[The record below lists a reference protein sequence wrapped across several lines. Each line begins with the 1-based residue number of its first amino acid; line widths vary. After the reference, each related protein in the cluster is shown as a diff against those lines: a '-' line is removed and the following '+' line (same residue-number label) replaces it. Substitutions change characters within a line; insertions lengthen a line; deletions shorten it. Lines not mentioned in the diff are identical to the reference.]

1 MCANKK
7 CKQVSEF
14 FMDDKAAAGCTESTV
29 TSFCNN
35 YAEELVLMLD
45 EDHEILKDSPEDPP
59 APSSAGE
66 LGTSAFPLC

>member
-7 CKQVSEF
+7 SKQVSEF
-14 FMDDKAAAGCTESTV
+14 FWDDKAAEGSAEAPV
-29 TSFCNN
+29 TSFCDN